1 MTHDH
6 SALLAQLDAL
16 TGADSASVFAE
27 LIRTGLQALI
37 EAEATDKLGAGR
49 YERTNTRTTH
59 RNGHRT
65 KTVATTSGDVE
76 VKIPKLRSG
85 SFFPSLLERRRR
97 IDKALYAVVMEAYVH
112 GVSTRSVDDLVGAL
126 GVGSGISKSEV
137 SRICAGLD
145 AEIARFRE
153 RTLTHTSFPYVFL
166 DATFCKVRV
175 GAHVVSQALVVATGV
190 SIDGT
195 REVLGT
201 AVGDSES
208 FEFWR
213 EFLTSLKA
221 RGLSGVHLVIS
232 DAHSGLKAAVMQQ
245 FAGSSWQRCRVHCDC
260 KELMCRFGCV
270 ALLLWYRG
278 EQGGGGAVADG
289 CRQRGVAVL
298 FEQWPHVEQRIADGA
313 GADLEQLGQ
322 DSAGAQAP
330 QVQHSG
336 QDTFGIGDLLKE
348 DSAAAPG
355 HPFAAALGVA
365 ASFDHG
371 GLPNGE
377 AFDEFVQLPATH
389 AGQSRMRQ
397 CFGEQP
403 IRCGDGGRVITEKS
417 REVGGGAQA
426 QPDHRGDA
434 VAVFVEQHPRFGD
447 DFA

>member
-16 TGADSASVFAE
+16 TGADSATVFAE

-245 FAGSSWQRCRVHCDC
+245 FAGSSWQRCRVHF
-260 KELMCRFGCV
+260 MRNIR
-270 ALLLWYRG
+270 A
-278 EQGGGGAVADG
+278 AVAAKHVPPVMAAVKTIFAHTDPVE
-289 CRQRGVAVL
+289 VAA
-298 FEQWPHVEQRIADGA
+298 QWD
-313 GADLEQLGQ
+313 
-322 DSAGAQAP
+322 
-330 QVQHSG
+330 QVT
-336 QDTFGIGDLLKE
+336 DTFSGSFPKV
-348 DSAAAPG
+348 
-355 HPFAAALGVA
+355 AALMEA
-365 ASFDHG
+365 AKHDVLAFTAFPKAHWQKIWSNNPIERLNKEIKRRADVVEIF
-371 GLPNGE
+371 PNPA
-377 AFDEFVQLPATH
+377 AFLRLAT
-389 AGQSRMRQ
+389 AV
-397 CFGEQP
+397 
-403 IRCGDGGRVITEKS
+403 VI
-417 REVGGGAQA
+417 
-426 QPDHRGDA
+426 
-434 VAVFVEQHPRFGD
+434 EQHDEWQVTRRYVSDVSMDELRAVIAAKQHATEPALSLTGSSET
-447 DFA
+447 A

>member
-16 TGADSASVFAE
+16 KGADSASVFAE

-49 YERTNTRTTH
+49 YERTDTRTTH
-59 RNGHRT
+59 RNGHRS
-65 KTVATTSGDVE
+65 KTLSTTSGDVE

-126 GVGSGISKSEV
+126 GVDSGISKSEV

-145 AEIARFRE
+145 TEIARFRE

-190 SIDGT
+190 SIDGS

-245 FAGSSWQRCRVHCDC
+245 FAGSSWQRCRVHFMRN
-260 KELMCRFGCV
+260 LR
-270 ALLLWYRG
+270 A
-278 EQGGGGAVADG
+278 AVAAKHVPPVMAAVKTIFAHTDPVE
-289 CRQRGVAVL
+289 VAA
-298 FEQWPHVEQRIADGA
+298 QWD
-313 GADLEQLGQ
+313 
-322 DSAGAQAP
+322 
-330 QVQHSG
+330 QVT
-336 QDTFGIGDLLKE
+336 DTFAGSFPKV
-348 DSAAAPG
+348 
-355 HPFAAALGVA
+355 AALMESAKHDVLAFTAFPKAHWQKVWSNNPIERLNKEIKRRADVVEIFPNPA
-365 ASFDHG
+365 AF
-371 GLPNGE
+371 LR
-377 AFDEFVQLPATH
+377 LAT
-389 AGQSRMRQ
+389 AV
-397 CFGEQP
+397 
-403 IRCGDGGRVITEKS
+403 VI
-417 REVGGGAQA
+417 
-426 QPDHRGDA
+426 
-434 VAVFVEQHPRFGD
+434 EQHDEWQVTRRYVSDVSMDELRAVIAAKEQATESVLSLTGSSET
-447 DFA
+447 A